1 MNPICLYFDLYIL
14 NRWHEK
20 EEIMFNPEKLLGGL
34 LMGGSRRRSG
44 LGSLLSSG
52 AALGLAGVAMEAVEH
67 FMDKSKSSAS
77 GLPPSGPPPF
87 QSSPSPQSPQAP
99 GVSIPPPPP
108 GATVAAPPPPPTSI
122 SIGPKSVDAGKAS
135 QESVLL
141 IRAMIAAANA
151 DGVIDVKERNR
162 ILKKLETVGLS
173 DQEHSFIVKELL
185 SPAGLEDIVAHVKS
199 PEMAKMVYTVSLCAI
214 EVDTDAERAYMK
226 TLAQQLSLNES
237 DLNDIY
243 ETLKIEKP

>member
-1 MNPICLYFDLYIL
+1 
-14 NRWHEK
+14 
-20 EEIMFNPEKLLGGL
+20 MFNPEKLLGGL

-44 LGSLLSSG
+44 LGGLISSG

-67 FMDKSKSSAS
+67 FMDKSKTPAS
-77 GLPPSGPPPF
+77 GLSSSGPPPI
-87 QSSPSPQSPQAP
+87 QTSASPEPPPAP
-99 GVSIPPPPP
+99 GVATPPMPP
-108 GATVAAPPPPPTSI
+108 GASVAAPPPPPPSA
-122 SIGPKSVDAGKAS
+122 SIGSESVDATEVGREA
-135 QESVLL
+135 VLL

-151 DGVIDVKERNR
+151 DGIIDEEERHR
-162 ILKKLETVGLS
+162 ILKKLEAVDLS

-185 SPAGLEDIVAHVKS
+185 SPAGLEEIVAQVKS
-199 PEMAKMVYTVSLCAI
+199 TEMAKMVYTVSLLAI

-243 ETLKIEKP
+243 QKLKIEQP